1 MKNTIKVIAAAAVM
15 TGLVGCVE
23 ETSTR
28 TAMDHG
34 GTYQNTCANA
44 VASEVGVSPNDVV
57 VTRTTVSEGNGDR
70 TVYVG
75 VPNATADWVCVTD
88 YKGNVKQVMFGG
100 SEGAM

>member
-15 TGLVGCVE
+15 TVLVGCVE

-34 GTYQNTCANA
+34 GSYQNTCARA
-44 VASEVGVSPNDVV
+44 VASEVGVSANDVI

-70 TVYVG
+70 TIYVG

-88 YKGNVKQVMFGG
+88 YKGNVKQVYFGG
-100 SEGAM
+100 SEGAL